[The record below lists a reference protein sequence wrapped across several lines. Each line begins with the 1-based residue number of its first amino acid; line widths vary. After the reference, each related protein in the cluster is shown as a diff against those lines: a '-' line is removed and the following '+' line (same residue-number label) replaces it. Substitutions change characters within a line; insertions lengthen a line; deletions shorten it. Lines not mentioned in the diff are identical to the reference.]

1 MKSKFK
7 QITLESTLDFLF
19 SALLIALLILL
30 YKYNYLLY
38 WSQNT
43 DSAGFVG
50 LIQSIRDGHGMV
62 SPVFTSFFSYIPY
75 LAVQPEIVCTSN
87 FQSLYQDTSYLRW
100 HPYLMAYPL
109 AWISSVLH
117 VSSLE
122 ISSLVNALN
131 VVGSF
136 SIIYYYLREKKL
148 NPVIAALFVII
159 LISFSALSGYISG
172 QFYFDRLMLFPC
184 VTMILVLLDQE
195 FLSKYKLL
203 IIGPSFLVCL
213 LISERSALI
222 ASIILI
228 LYSLI
233 SLILRRRVK
242 VRNYIILGF
251 LGLIYNYVYMHFYL
265 NNEYYVAMS
274 FSSAFSN
281 VLVLFDSNR
290 NMGLLTLKW
299 LLVLTPLLFLCF
311 FSFSFFW
318 IVLICLLP
326 NVLVTIGGGEKVGF
340 LTHYHAVYLPALI
353 AISAIGYVQI
363 SKKIKKYTYVLASV
377 IIIYNFTLN
386 INYTDNII
394 FNTQA
399 NVKNTKIAKFL
410 DYEKFLESVSRFRD
424 ILPNSTFA
432 KQSELIKIQKINL
445 LSNIPSSAKISLPE
459 GMMPAVVMHGN
470 RGIDYFPIGIYDND
484 YVIVQPSSI
493 SDYFSVTSYL
503 GHAVNSKIEKCI
515 SEIIERDFV
524 KVPVPRS
531 EYSGPY
537 QIYKRVRRD

>member
-1 MKSKFK
+1 
-7 QITLESTLDFLF
+7 
-19 SALLIALLILL
+19 
-30 YKYNYLLY
+30 
-38 WSQNT
+38 
-43 DSAGFVG
+43 
-50 LIQSIRDGHGMV
+50 
-62 SPVFTSFFSYIPY
+62 
-75 LAVQPEIVCTSN
+75 
-87 FQSLYQDTSYLRW
+87 
-100 HPYLMAYPL
+100 MAYPL

-410 DYEKFLESVSRFRD
+410 DYEKFLESVSGFRD